1 MYKLENESFLLVFV
15 LLFNYFSWVIDQN
28 NITKPSYDI
37 LLTGVG
43 GVIYP
48 PDIFNINEK
57 YLKLIEETITG
68 DDIILKYLEV
78 LKGIEQKWIPK
89 TFSRIK
95 SYGKLNT

>member
-1 MYKLENESFLLVFV
+1 MRYKKNGE
-15 LLFNYFSWVIDQN
+15 LFNYFSWVIDQN